1 MTEHANVQLYR
12 TYHAQDIWR
21 TDKRW
26 QIYKQRRSKF
36 YTSNDACL
44 QIDVLKVLAL

>member
-1 MTEHANVQLYR
+1 MPE
-12 TYHAQDIWR
+12 IFIE

-26 QIYKQRRSKF
+26 QIYKQSRPKF
-36 YTSNDACL
+36 CTSNDVCL